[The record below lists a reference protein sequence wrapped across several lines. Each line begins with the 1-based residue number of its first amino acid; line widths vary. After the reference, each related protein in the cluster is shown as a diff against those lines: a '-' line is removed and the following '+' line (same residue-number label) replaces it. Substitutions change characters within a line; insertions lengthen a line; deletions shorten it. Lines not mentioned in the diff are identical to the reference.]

1 MKSARQ
7 WPLAA
12 VILAAAFF
20 TLEAAWIPLKA
31 QLAQYLM
38 ERTWQQVLQGKPD
51 AKPWPWADTRPV
63 AVLEVPR
70 LGIRQLVLEGASGRN
85 LAFGPTGLVPIT
97 DHDLIIS
104 GHRDTHFSFLK
115 DLEAGDHLLLTT
127 TFGSQEFHVSWT
139 EIIDSSMS
147 VLVLQSAITRLTLV
161 TCFPFDTL
169 TAGGPMRYV
178 VTATPKPDASLQYAG
193 PRLSFQAR

>member
-12 VILAAAFF
+12 VILTAAFF
-20 TLEAAWIPLKA
+20 ILDAAWIPLKA
-31 QLAQYLM
+31 ELAQYLM
-38 ERTWQQVLQGKPD
+38 ERTWQQVLQGNPD

-85 LAFGPTGLVPIT
+85 LAFGPTGLVPVT
-97 DHDLIIS
+97 DQDLVIS

-115 DLEAGDHLLLTT
+115 DLVAGDVLRLTT
-127 TFGSQEFHVSWT
+127 TSGSKEFQVAWT
-139 EIIDSSMS
+139 EIIDSTKND
-147 VLVLQSAITRLTLV
+147 LVLQTALSRLTLT
-161 TCFPFDTL
+161 TCYPFNTL
-169 TAGGPMRYV
+169 TAGGPMRYL
-178 VTATPKPDASLQYAG
+178 VTAIPTVAG
-193 PRLSFQAR
+193 SG